1 MLVALVFVVSLGNSS
16 FLVQVFV
23 LSLFVVHFLF
33 GQLSP
38 FCMELRLSLD
48 NPDGILPW
56 ICKEVEKYP
65 PLNIWKDLRIAAKV
79 EFAFLIFSCTCFS
92 KVSSSSIVT
101 SISFSLLTLSI
112 SCPSSLYICAFG
124 SFFPLHMYMFAFLWI
139 AFQWPI
145 LTRF

>member
-79 EFAFLIFSCTCFS
+79 EFAFLYMFFKSQFFVNS
-92 KVSSSSIVT
+92 Y
-101 SISFSLLTLSI
+101 
-112 SCPSSLYICAFG
+112 LYI
-124 SFFPLHMYMFAFLWI
+124 FFFAYSLNFM
-139 AFQWPI
+139 P
-145 LTRF
+145 